1 MPPTSNIL
9 INRNLLKHLRAYGLT
24 RGKLFTHIKRLSL
37 DTYPLNALNYA
48 HQFVYTGSRGMCLDI
63 EFNSLS
69 DRLSEA
75 EKEEFKIEV
84 IEVGDV
90 EGRVFEGF
98 EDSFFD
104 LGGKAGGW

>member
-1 MPPTSNIL
+1 MID
-9 INRNLLKHLRAYGLT
+9 RNLLKHLRPYGLS

-48 HQFVYTGSRGMCLDI
+48 RQFVYTGSRGMCLDI
-63 EFNSLS
+63 EFQGLAET
-69 DRLSEA
+69 RLSEA
-75 EKEEFKIEV
+75 EKEEFAIQV

-90 EGRVFEGF
+90 EGKVFEGF

-104 LGGKAGGW
+104 LGGKVGGW